1 MANSC
6 YFLMKIA
13 GTEENV
19 QTFIRMLQHTGEY
32 QEQNGLGWISSFE
45 IDEDTAERSPDAGQ
59 YYSVEGQGD
68 CDWSLKIALQDY
80 KHRDLLEEVKRLGLF
95 VEAYSSEPGCE
106 FQEHLLI
113 DRGKLLVSDCVD
125 YEEYFVED
133 MEESQI
139 QALLQDKNITREQL
153 MSSVNSNGDYCVG
166 GFSDFGAFQDP
177 FPYLMS
183 MQLQYTDPWGEV
195 FTVYPYINKYNE
207 NDNLYM
213 GLAYFDTDTR
223 AVLAFADVTINA
235 GRLPYLHGAIA
246 PFYTKKEIED
256 FLTQNN
262 FGEYTGEQVQS
273 GFGTYPVFRFN
284 EEKLREI
291 SPQDYV
297 SYAKAHG
304 RIPLLAKSL
313 LDQQIQNAESKV
325 DHEPKLPPPTQ
336 PEKDR

>member
-13 GTEENV
+13 GKEENV

-32 QEQNGLGWISSFE
+32 ARQNGLGRISSFE
-45 IDEDTAERSPDAGQ
+45 IDEDTIERSPDNGQ

-68 CDWSLKIALQDY
+68 CDWSLKTALQDY
-80 KHRDLLEEVKRLGLF
+80 KSRDLLKEVKRLGLF

-113 DRGKLLVSDCVD
+113 DRGKLLVSDCID

-133 MEESQI
+133 MDESQI
-139 QALLQDKNITREQL
+139 QKLLQDKGITREEL

-166 GFSDFGAFQDP
+166 GFHNFGDFHDP

-195 FTVYPYINKYNE
+195 YTVYPYINKYDE

-213 GLAYFDTDTR
+213 GLAYFDMDTR

-246 PFYTKKEIED
+246 PFYTEKEIKD

-262 FGEYTGEQVQS
+262 FGEYTGEQVQCD
-273 GFGTYPVFRFN
+273 FATYPVFRFN
-284 EEKLREI
+284 EDKLREI
-291 SPQDYV
+291 SSQDYAI
-297 SYAKAHG
+297 YAKAHG
-304 RIPLLAKSL
+304 RVPKQEKSL
-313 LDQQIQNAESKV
+313 LDQQIQNAESKA
-325 DHEPKLPPPTQ
+325 DQDPKLPPPTP
-336 PEKDR
+336 PEQGR